1 MKYRQDMISMNNV
14 SFSIRP
20 VIIFSFCFRPFIL
33 FLEESDNGEE
43 QGERS
48 TSRRTSIASSAATL
62 NRRGSDDES
71 EDDTIVIDRR
81 KGFKS
86 RKIENAQDIF
96 LFCRSGYLVLLG
108 HFI

>member
-20 VIIFSFCFRPFIL
+20 FIIFSFCYREFIS
-33 FLEESDNGEE
+33 FLEESDNDEE
-43 QGERS
+43 QGDRS

-86 RKIENAQDIF
+86 RKVENAQDNF
-96 LFCRSGYLVLLG
+96 LFSRSD
-108 HFI
+108 